1 MHQTDF
7 ERELNER
14 GLKDAPMMGKRLAKR
29 EINIDLVIASTA
41 KRAAQTAELIAAEI
55 KYSSKNIQ
63 WFDKLY
69 HAQPSVIQDVILETD
84 DQYQTIVI
92 VCHNNGITD
101 FANSL
106 SGVVTHDMP
115 TCGMMAFHVDTESW
129 SQFAQAKK
137 TLWFFDYP
145 KNVS

>member
-1 MHQTDF
+1 MHQTDY
-7 ERELNER
+7 ERELNDR
-14 GLKDAPMMGKRLAKR
+14 GLKDAPMMGRRLAKR

-55 KYSSKNIQ
+55 KYASDKIQ
-63 WFDKLY
+63 WLDKLY

-84 DQYQTIVI
+84 DTYNTIII

-106 SGVVTHDMP
+106 NGVVTHDMP

-137 TLWFFDYP
+137 TLWFFDFP